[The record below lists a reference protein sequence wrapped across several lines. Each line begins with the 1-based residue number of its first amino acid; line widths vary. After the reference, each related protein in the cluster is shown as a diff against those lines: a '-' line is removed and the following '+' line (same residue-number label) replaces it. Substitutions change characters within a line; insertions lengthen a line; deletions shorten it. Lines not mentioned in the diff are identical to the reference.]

1 MRGITTREV
10 RSFDGDDD
18 SDTVASVTALVTDSR
33 NRTIV

>member
-18 SDTVASVTALVTDSR
+18 SDIVALVADSR
-33 NRTIV
+33 NRMIV